1 MVLCVMRIREAEP
14 NETMSVTQW
23 FKTAFGPSRP
33 CDKPAVWQS
42 VEGPVCED
50 HAEQMIEATMSDK
63 TAIGMLLRQK
73 GNEPKTRE
81 EARQRY
87 LRPLS

>member
-1 MVLCVMRIREAEP
+1 MVVCIMRIREAEP
-14 NETMSVTQW
+14 NETMSVMQW

-42 VEGPVCED
+42 IEGPVCED

-73 GNEPKTRE
+73 GKEPKTRE

>member
-1 MVLCVMRIREAEP
+1 MVLCIKRVREVEP
-14 NETMSVTQW
+14 DNTMSAVQW

-33 CDKPAVWQS
+33 CDKAAVWQS

-50 HAEQMIEATMSDK
+50 HAEKMIDAAMSDK
-63 TAIGMLLRQK
+63 TAIGMLLRRQ
-73 GNEPKTRE
+73 GNQPKTRE